1 MTPVVYAGVWAACGF
16 LAAALLPLV
25 RRRRLVWLAPAVAG
39 LLGLAASVSDSWPGP
54 TSSAGYGAS
63 LTLGHPAVGLLV
75 GAGLALAATFA
86 LAPRLEGGE
95 VVAAAVAGAAVVVV
109 LAATVPIIWS
119 VAVAVAVAAV
129 AARWIAATP
138 GRASLA
144 AGRVAGLGAAAL
156 LAAAAFVPRAGPAI
170 DTRTALAGGLLAGGI
185 CALLA
190 IVPLGGWASAAVTA
204 LRGADVAP
212 WALLLAPAVLFTAG
226 QLLPLEPLGTR
237 TPLANSLLG
246 LGLVTALFNAVQ
258 ALRDRSSA
266 YGRVLIADLALAAA
280 ALGTLH
286 PPAQL
291 GGYLIVLSHLCAAPV
306 LLNPARPGLERQR
319 RMAWLSLLTVPPL
332 PGFWGR
338 FLCLQAFSA
347 AGNRVSTPAYVAVA
361 VLTAVA
367 VRGLAGRGAE
377 PAPDT
382 PPAGVGGRALA
393 WVVVAALFGL
403 GLAPAPVAQ
412 HVFGVSI

>member
-1 MTPVVYAGVWAACGF
+1 MTPVIYAAVWAACGV

-25 RRRRLVWLAPAVAG
+25 RRRRLVWMAPLVAG
-39 LLGLAASVSDSWPGP
+39 LLGLLATVSDRWPGP
-54 TSSAGYGAS
+54 TAAAGYGAS

-75 GAGLALAATFA
+75 AAGVALAATFA
-86 LAPRLEGGE
+86 LAPRLDGGE
-95 VVAAAVAGAAVVVV
+95 VVAAALAGAAVVVM
-109 LAATVPIIWS
+109 LSATVPIIWS
-119 VAVAVAVAAV
+119 VAVAVAVAAFAV
-129 AARWIAATP
+129 RWIAATP
-138 GRASLA
+138 GRASLS
-144 AGRVAGLGAAAL
+144 AGRIAGLGAAAL

-185 CALLA
+185 CAILA
-190 IVPLGGWASAAVTA
+190 IVPLGGWAAAAVST

-212 WALLLAPAVLFTAG
+212 WALLVAPAVLFTAG
-226 QLLPLEPLGTR
+226 LLLPLQPLGAR
-237 TPLANSLLG
+237 TPLANTLLS

-258 ALRDRSSA
+258 ALRDRAAA

-286 PPAQL
+286 SPAQL
-291 GGYLIVLSHLCAAPV
+291 GGYLIVLSHLCAAPL
-306 LLNPARPGLERQR
+306 LLNPAREGLSRQR
-319 RMAWLSLLTVPPL
+319 RMAWLSLVTVPPL

-347 AGNRVSTPAYVAVA
+347 GGNRVSIPAYVAVA

-367 VRGLAGRGAE
+367 VRGLAGRGV
-377 PAPDT
+377 APQRDT
-382 PPAGVGGRALA
+382 PAATMAGRALA

-403 GLAPAPVAQ
+403 GLAPDPIAR
-412 HVFGVSI
+412 HVFGVGF